1 MRKFPFIAK
10 RIIRMFR
17 MVLMNEK
24 NYNKENK

>member
-1 MRKFPFIAK
+1 MRKCPFIAK